1 MSKCTLGNLFRLRD
15 GGAEQGVLMEAATRL
30 QYRMRGEEVAAAF
43 VLCMLAVQFIIL
55 IILDVY
61 CGINGWLCHQAEE
74 SWSKQRQHMVAESR
88 VALFEQ
94 QVNFCSWISF
104 WMWSFLPQVKQLRSA
119 FPGMDD
125 DMATSEVSTSGIKCI
140 ESYIGLV
147 VLCKFYLKSAWL
159 IFVPGVGHN
168 CWLPSLCKD

>member
-61 CGINGWLCHQAEE
+61 CGING
-74 SWSKQRQHMVAESR
+74 
-88 VALFEQ
+88 
-94 QVNFCSWISF
+94 
-104 WMWSFLPQVKQLRSA
+104 
-119 FPGMDD
+119 
-125 DMATSEVSTSGIKCI
+125 
-140 ESYIGLV
+140 
-147 VLCKFYLKSAWL
+147 
-159 IFVPGVGHN
+159 
-168 CWLPSLCKD
+168 